1 MSQIRVGQD
10 VFDVG
15 LSVARAE
22 QSDRGEMSAARTA
35 QDLGYVRAAHSVIE
49 TKLQTFAYAV
59 TRDEFR

>member
-22 QSDRGEMSAARTA
+22 QIDRGEMSAARTA
-35 QDLGYVRAAHSVIE
+35 QVSAM
-49 TKLQTFAYAV
+49 YALL
-59 TRDEFR
+59 TP